1 MGVGK
6 VPGETEGSHKTS
18 KLEGNHDNPVRGIHQ
33 APSHWESQWRNVQIL
48 IEKYPEWREGWEPD
62 WLKLLY
68 AKTWAKWLTSVKALQ
83 KFLKPKTAPDMISDG
98 EQWPVLS
105 LV

>member
-33 APSHWESQWRNVQIL
+33 APSHWEPQWRNVQIL
-48 IEKYPEWREGWEPD
+48 IENIQSEG
-62 WLKLLY
+62 
-68 AKTWAKWLTSVKALQ
+68 KAGSQ
-83 KFLKPKTAPDMISDG
+83 IG
-98 EQWPVLS
+98 
-105 LV
+105 

>member
-33 APSHWESQWRNVQIL
+33 APSHWEPSGEMSRYLSKNIQ
-48 IEKYPEWREGWEPD
+48 REG
-62 WLKLLY
+62 
-68 AKTWAKWLTSVKALQ
+68 KAGSQ
-83 KFLKPKTAPDMISDG
+83 IG
-98 EQWPVLS
+98 
-105 LV
+105 